1 MGNKRLEGASA
12 ASFDKRHFIGARY
25 GANDIIPL
33 KIAMQHD
40 VIFLLVPDFQLLD
53 MSGPAAVFQTAG
65 KLVGTVADPA
75 YAVQVVSERGGK
87 VRSSCGVEVWTQ
99 PWRDAPSGTLVVPG
113 GEGARVAAV
122 SPAMRTYLHA
132 HRQAGRRLASV
143 CTGAFVLAAAGL
155 LNGLRATTHWR
166 YAAELARNYPDV
178 RVDADRIHVCDGDT
192 WTSAGITAGIDLAL
206 AMVESDLGAEVAG
219 ATAREM
225 VVYHRRSGGQS
236 QFSVLQDLAPDSERI
251 RAVLEHIRGNLR
263 ATLTV
268 EHLAGVACVSP
279 RQFLRSFKAETG
291 ETPAKAVERIRAE
304 AARAHLEAG
313 ADSID
318 SVARRAGF
326 TDTERMRRTFLRVY
340 GQPPQALRRMARQGR
355 PRVDTVRDPDLPASA
370 AAAHGRR

>member
-1 MGNKRLEGASA
+1 M
-12 ASFDKRHFIGARY
+12 
-25 GANDIIPL
+25 
-33 KIAMQHD
+33 
-40 VIFLLVPDFQLLD
+40 
-53 MSGPAAVFQTAG
+53 
-65 KLVGTVADPA
+65 
-75 YAVQVVSERGGK
+75 
-87 VRSSCGVEVWTQ
+87 
-99 PWRDAPSGTLVVPG
+99 VPG
-113 GEGARVAAV
+113 GEGARAAAV
-122 SPAMRTYLHA
+122 TPAMRRYLHA

-143 CTGAFVLAAAGL
+143 CTGASVLAAAGL
-155 LNGLRATTHWR
+155 LDGRRATTHWR
-166 YAAELARNYPDV
+166 HAAELARNHPDV

-236 QFSVLQDLAPDSERI
+236 QFSALQDLAPDSERI
-251 RAVLEHIRGNLR
+251 RAVLEHIRGNLG
-263 ATLTV
+263 AALTV
-268 EHLAGVACVSP
+268 EHLADVARVSP

-326 TDTERMRRTFLRVY
+326 TDSERMRRTFLRVTASRRRRC
-340 GQPPQALRRMARQGR
+340 GAWPGKDKKRTLFLPLMTRAQARASC
-355 PRVDTVRDPDLPASA
+355 RDSL
-370 AAAHGRR
+370 

>member
-1 MGNKRLEGASA
+1 M
-12 ASFDKRHFIGARY
+12 
-25 GANDIIPL
+25 P
-33 KIAMQHD
+33 HD

-65 KLVGTVADPA
+65 KQARTVAGPA
-75 YAVQVVSERGGK
+75 YAVHVVSERGGT
-87 VRSSCGVEVWTQ
+87 VRSSCGVEVLTQ
-99 PWRDAPSGTLVVPG
+99 SWRDAPAGTLVVPG
-113 GEGARVAAV
+113 GEGARAAAV

-155 LNGLRATTHWR
+155 LDGLRATTHWR
-166 YAAELARNYPDV
+166 HAAELARNHPDV
-178 RVDADRIHVCDGDT
+178 RVDADRIHVRDGDT

-236 QFSVLQDLAPDSERI
+236 QFSALQDLAPDSERI
-251 RAVLEHIRGNLR
+251 RAVLEHIRGNLG
-263 ATLTV
+263 AALTV
-268 EHLAGVACVSP
+268 EHLADVACVSP

-326 TDTERMRRTFLRVY
+326 TDSERMRRTFLRVY

-355 PRVDTVRDPDLPASA
+355 AWVDTVRDPDLPGSA
-370 AAAHGRR
+370 AAALERR

>member
-1 MGNKRLEGASA
+1 
-12 ASFDKRHFIGARY
+12 
-25 GANDIIPL
+25 
-33 KIAMQHD
+33 MQHD

-87 VRSSCGVEVWTQ
+87 VRSSCGVEVLTQ

-132 HRQAGRRLASV
+132 HRQAGHRLASV

-206 AMVESDLGAEVAG
+206 AMVESDLGVEVAG

-268 EHLAGVACVSP
+268 EHLAEVACVSP

-340 GQPPQALRRMARQGR
+340 GQPPQALRRTARQGR
-355 PRVDTVRDPDLPASA
+355 PRVDTVRDPDLPTSA
-370 AAAHGRR
+370 AAALGRR